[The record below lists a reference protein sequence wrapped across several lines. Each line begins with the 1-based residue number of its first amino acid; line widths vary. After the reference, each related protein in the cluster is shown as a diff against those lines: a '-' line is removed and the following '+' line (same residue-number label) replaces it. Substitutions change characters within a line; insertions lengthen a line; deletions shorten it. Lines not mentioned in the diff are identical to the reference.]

1 MNKNNSFKFLVI
13 AWAITFVVILR
24 KNKIFLSKYSKNKH
38 AQGIYWFYIFCFRF
52 CSSLEDFI
60 LQNKEISKEKVKE
73 FSSLSMKLTS
83 KVERI
88 STLIRRT

>member
-38 AQGIYWFYIFCFRF
+38 AQGIY
-52 CSSLEDFI
+52 
-60 LQNKEISKEKVKE
+60 
-73 FSSLSMKLTS
+73 
-83 KVERI
+83 
-88 STLIRRT
+88 